1 MKALQLMSLLDDF
14 DVATSEFSGTRDVDS
29 CLDSLQNGDT
39 NRLLDDLLGRHDD
52 DDFPASS
59 VSELAALED

>member
-1 MKALQLMSLLDDF
+1 MKALQIMSLVDDF
-14 DVATSEFSGTRDVDS
+14 DVATSECSATRDVDS

-52 DDFPASS
+52 DDFPASYL
-59 VSELAALED
+59 SEVTALED

>member
-1 MKALQLMSLLDDF
+1 MSLLDDF
-14 DVATSEFSGTRDVDS
+14 DAASSEFSATRDVDS

-52 DDFPASS
+52 DDFPASYL
-59 VSELAALED
+59 SEVTALED